1 MKYLKERRLKIID
14 GAIIIVPY
22 SAPYKNMASEPECK
36 MSAVIQVL
44 VEHFDMETIYYKRS
58 LFRCVASIT
67 ISCRISPIVLQTG

>member
-36 MSAVIQVL
+36 MSAVIQV
-44 VEHFDMETIYYKRS
+44 DMETIYYKRS
-58 LFRCVASIT
+58 LFRLG
-67 ISCRISPIVLQTG
+67 VLLQ